1 MTNGEIYRRTIRF
14 AVMRVLCAIIGT
26 VIVIALPVATFILA
40 SSAGE
45 FVSVVATGVALLVGI
60 VLFALVARYAGYLF
74 TAGQVAMI
82 ARGIDEGSL
91 PEDTYAAG
99 RQAVKERFTTASVY
113 FLLFS
118 ITKAISNEITLGL
131 NALASVVGGASRGSG
146 LVGGIAGLVS
156 AVISVMVEYLNYCS
170 LGWVFLH
177 NDQGSFKSTCDGAVV
192 YFQNWKTL
200 LKNMAK
206 IIAISLLSFV
216 IIGGIFFGLA
226 YLILGSIAP
235 LASVFADIDA
245 SITINDS
252 PAPSGMTLVVLSF
265 VVALLLW
272 SGVHGAFVKPYIL
285 VSVMRR
291 YIEAGRANP
300 PKVDLYEK
308 LSRMSKGF
316 RRALSKAETE
326 GAAA

>member
-1 MTNGEIYRRTIRF
+1 MTNGEIYRRTMRF
-14 AVMRVLCAIIGT
+14 AVMRVLCAIIGI
-26 VIVIALPVATFILA
+26 VIVIALPVITFILA
-40 SSAGE
+40 NSAGE
-45 FVSVVATGVALLVGI
+45 FVSVVATGVALIVGI
-60 VLFALVARYAGYLF
+60 VLFALIARYAGYLF
-74 TAGQVAMI
+74 TAGQIAMI
-82 ARGIDEGSL
+82 ARGIGEGSL
-91 PEDTYAAG
+91 PADTYAAG
-99 RQAVKERFTTASVY
+99 RRAVKERFATASVY
-113 FLLFS
+113 FLLYS

-131 NALASVVGGASRGSG
+131 GALASAVEGASKGSG
-146 LVGGIAGLVS
+146 LVSAIASLIS
-156 AVISVMVEYLNYCS
+156 AVISIMLEYLNYCS
-170 LGWVFLH
+170 LGWVFLQK
-177 NDQGSFKSTCDGAVV
+177 DQGSFKSTCDGAVV

-200 LKNMAK
+200 LKNTAK

-216 IIGGIFFGLA
+216 VIGGIFFGLA

-235 LASVFADIDA
+235 LASVFANIDA
-245 SITINDS
+245 SITFNDS
-252 PAPSGMTLVVLSF
+252 PAPSGTTHVILSV

-308 LSRMSKGF
+308 LSHMSKGF
-316 RRALSKAETE
+316 RRALSKAKTE